1 MEPVERIRKAL
12 GIKAQGVGVKYTD
25 EIPAARPAEG
35 EYAVCG
41 GLLEA
46 ADGRVIVLTK
56 ETCACPG
63 GQIHLGL
70 TERREIPLKFLVEGE
85 KLWCDVKTATR
96 SRIESLK
103 IAPPPRGIASKIYLY
118 PLNRDIF
125 VPDLVIFLVNAEQV
139 SRLIT
144 LAQFWDGKTPSFEM
158 KGSLCWSSIAYP
170 MVSGHF
176 NITAGDI
183 SARRMAGW
191 DEKMMIASVPVEKV
205 RGIADAV
212 DKSTAGTAA
221 PSREFERL
229 VARIR
234 PARKLGS

>member
-1 MEPVERIRKAL
+1 MESVERIRKAL
-12 GIKAQGVGVKYTD
+12 GVKAQGVGVKYTD
-25 EIPAARPAEG
+25 EVSTAKPAEG
-35 EYAVCG
+35 QYAVCNG
-41 GLLEA
+41 ILEA
-46 ADGRVIVLTK
+46 ANGKVIMLSK
-56 ETCACPG
+56 ETCACG
-63 GQIHLGL
+63 GGKSHLGL
-70 TERREIPLKFLVEGE
+70 TETREVPLRMLVEGE

-103 IAPPPRGIASKIYLY
+103 IAAPPLGIASKVYLY
-118 PLNRDIF
+118 PIKEDVF
-125 VPDLVIFLVNAEQV
+125 MPDLVIFLVNAEQV

-158 KGSLCWSSIAYP
+158 RGSLCWSSITYP

-191 DEKMMIASVPVEKV
+191 DENAMIASVPVEKV
-205 RGIADAV
+205 QAIADAI
-212 DKSTAGTAA
+212 DKSTAGTAE

-234 PARKLGS
+234 PVKKAT

>member
-1 MEPVERIRKAL
+1 MEPVERIRRAL

-25 EIPAARPAEG
+25 DVPASRPAEG
-35 EYAVCG
+35 QHTVCG

-46 ADGRVIVLTK
+46 ADGRVIVLTE

-63 GQIHLGL
+63 GQLHLGL
-70 TERREIPLKFLVEGE
+70 TEGARVPLKFLVEGE
-85 KLWCDVKTATR
+85 KLWCDVKAATR

-103 IAPPPRGIASKIYLY
+103 IAPPPRGIAGRVYLY
-118 PLNRDIF
+118 PLSRDIF

-158 KGSLCWSSIAYP
+158 RGSLCWGSIAYP

-191 DEKMMIASVPVEKV
+191 DENMMIASVPVEKV
-205 RGIADAV
+205 QGIADAV
-212 DKSTAGTAA
+212 DRSTAGTAA
-221 PSREFERL
+221 PSREFEGL
-229 VARIR
+229 MARIR
-234 PARKLGS
+234 PARKQGA